1 MTKLDLFML
10 RVNLFEVSQTYGLCS
25 SVLTNSFSNDLR
37 LLSAKR
43 ILVSSAKR

>member
-10 RVNLFEVSQTYGLCS
+10 RVNLFEVSQRYRLCS

-37 LLSAKR
+37 FLSAKR
-43 ILVSSAKR
+43 ILVSSTKR